1 MRVYNASGGGS
12 GTKDSITEASNEKEG
27 RFKMNIMDY
36 LIIMLAMI
44 VIINMINEKWIHL
57 QSDIALI
64 LFSLIF
70 STVCIGVNALLPG
83 RPLSDALQQFSG
95 FEFEAYLIDTV
106 LCFMLFAGASK
117 VNLRKF
123 RQNIKAISLLAL
135 LTTVVSSLL
144 YGLLF
149 WGAAIMFG
157 LPVDIWICILLGCIV
172 SPTDPIAATGIL
184 NKLNLSKNVTSV
196 IESESLFNDGT
207 GVALFV
213 FFKSIVGHSGEN
225 NFLVVML
232 KEVLGALA
240 VAAVVSFLLGRLVKL
255 TKKPI
260 QQILISVLDVALS
273 YVICEHFGFSGV
285 IASVICGMYFAYIM
299 EGQERKRMVYD
310 PNNLYIDFWDIL
322 DSILNAILFV
332 MIGISILNI
341 NISAYILAVVPIAIL
356 AVILSRFMGV
366 GISTM
371 LLGRNKIPSSYSLME
386 FVSLMTWSALK
397 GGLSLALAMSTK
409 GIVSP
414 DQYLIVLNT
423 AYITI
428 IFTVIVQGLTV
439 KKGYLLI
446 EKHKAGRL
454 RKQSDDSLLKG

>member
-1 MRVYNASGGGS
+1 M
-12 GTKDSITEASNEKEG
+12 SI
-27 RFKMNIMDY
+27 MNY
-36 LIIMLAMI
+36 LIIMLIFI
-44 VIINMINEKWIHL
+44 VCINLINEKWIHL
-57 QSDIALI
+57 QNDIALI
-64 LFSLIF
+64 FFSLIF
-70 STVCIGVNALLPG
+70 SIVLLLVNAFLPG
-83 RPLSDALQQFSG
+83 QPLSLILRQFSG
-95 FEFEAYLIDTV
+95 FEFESYLIDTV

-117 VNLRKF
+117 VNLKKF

-144 YGLLF
+144 YGALF
-149 WGAAIMFG
+149 WVGAQLFG
-157 LPVDIWICILLGCIV
+157 LPTDIWICILLGCIV

-207 GVALFV
+207 GVTLFV
-213 FFKSIVGHSGEN
+213 FFKSIISHSGEN
-225 NFLVVML
+225 NFVMVML
-232 KEVLGALA
+232 KEILGAL
-240 VAAVVSFLLGRLVKL
+240 VVAVVISFLLGQMLKCTR
-255 TKKPI
+255 KPI
-260 QQILISVLDVALS
+260 QQILVSVLDVAIS

-299 EGQERKRMVYD
+299 SGQERKRTVYD
-310 PNNLYIDFWDIL
+310 PHNLYNDFWDIL

-332 MIGISILNI
+332 MIGLSILNI
-341 NISAYILAVVPIAIL
+341 SISTYIMVVLPTAII

-366 GISTM
+366 AISTLM
-371 LLGRNKIPSSYSLME
+371 LGRSKIPSSYSLFE

-397 GGLSLALAMSTK
+397 GGLSLALAMSMK
-409 GIVSP
+409 EILNP
-414 DQYLIVLNT
+414 DTYLIVLNT

-446 EKHKAGRL
+446 EQHKAR
-454 RKQSDDSLLKG
+454 RIRHQSIKCENQVH